1 MQISDRNCRFRPS
14 NREEVMDNQYIRAIP
29 IPACTVNADGLVT
42 GANPLMKNVFVYED
56 IVGSKFF
63 TLTGVRREQLMT
75 ANSHEIIVERNDKM
89 FKLWIN
95 EEAKEDEEIVVFFD
109 EATARESF
117 RKKLEKDR
125 AAIVFINIDNYDEL
139 IASAPEDY
147 RRVIPGQ
154 IDGLVRKWG
163 DRFESPVMSTDDEKY
178 VMYTSQGKLEEMI
191 EENFSVLDEVRK
203 IESQIDFPA
212 SVSIGVGMSA
222 VSLMESSELAEAA
235 LELALG
241 RGGDQAV
248 VKTDDG
254 TRYYGGTLQSLEK
267 NNRGKPRVIAHAMK
281 ALINDA
287 DKVFIMGHRWP
298 DMDSFGSA
306 IGASAICNFLG
317 RDSHIV
323 IDKHNEALDV
333 VYNFVADTE
342 DYSIIKPE
350 RALRMV
356 TEKSLLIIVDTNR
369 PLLVESP
376 ELADA
381 CKTRVVIDHHRLAAD
396 SYQNSAVAYV
406 ESYASSA
413 SELMAELMQH
423 FSQKRFINKLEAEV
437 MLAGIMVDSNNFS
450 GRTGVRTFEAASWL
464 KRGGADTTEVK
475 RFFQVRCED
484 FKAKATAIAGADFL
498 SDGTVFAITEDTTNN
513 TQVINAQVADE
524 LMTVKGTKASFALG
538 RNERGQT
545 VVSARSLGEVNV
557 QFIMEKL
564 GGGGHFTAAAVQTN
578 EPLAEVLATI
588 KKLLRDYFEREEEER
603 RRTVGRTQ
611 EIELI
616 R

>member
-1 MQISDRNCRFRPS
+1 MENIFIK
-14 NREEVMDNQYIRAIP
+14 ELP
-29 IPACTVNADGLVT
+29 IPVCTVDKDGIVT
-42 GANPLMKNVFVYED
+42 GANPLIKNVFVYED
-56 IVGSKFF
+56 IAGYNFF
-63 TLTGVRREQLMT
+63 TLTGFRREQLMN
-75 ANSHEIIVERNDKM
+75 ANEEEMILERNNKM

-95 EEAKEDEEIVVFFD
+95 TDAKDDEDIVVFFD

-117 RKKLEKDR
+117 RSKLASDQ
-125 AAIVFINIDNYDEL
+125 AVIAYINIDNYDEL
-139 IASAPEDY
+139 VASAPEDF
-147 RRVIPGQ
+147 RRVIPAQ

-163 DRFESPVMSTDDEKY
+163 ASFGSPVISTGDERY
-178 VMYTSQGKLEEMI
+178 VMYTSRGKLDQMI
-191 EENFSVLDEVRK
+191 EDNFSVLDDVRSLD
-203 IESQIDFPA
+203 SQIDFPA
-212 SVSIGVGMSA
+212 SISIGVGASDI
-222 VSLMESSELAEAA
+222 SLIESSELAEAA

-254 TRYYGGTLQSLEK
+254 TKYYGGTLQSLEK
-267 NNRGKPRVIAHAMK
+267 NNRSKPRVIAHAIK

-298 DMDSFGSA
+298 DMDAFGSA
-306 IGASAICNFLG
+306 VGASAICTYLDK
-317 RDSHIV
+317 DSYIV

-333 VYNFVADTE
+333 VYNLAADTE
-342 DYSIIKPE
+342 DYHIIKPE

-356 TEKSLLIIVDTNR
+356 TDRSLLIIVDTNR
-369 PLLVESP
+369 PVLIESP
-376 ELADA
+376 ELVNA
-381 CKTRVVIDHHRLAAD
+381 CKTRVIIDHHRLAAD
-396 SYQNSAVAYV
+396 TYQNSAVAYI

-413 SELMAELMQH
+413 SELLAELMQH
-423 FSQKRFINKLEAEV
+423 FSQKRFINKLEAEL

-475 RFFQVRCED
+475 RFFQVRQED
-484 FKAKATAIAGADFL
+484 FVAKANAIASAEFAEDNIAY
-498 SDGTVFAITEDTTNN
+498 AITEGTTNN

-524 LMTVKGTKASFALG
+524 LMTVKGTKASFAFG

-545 VVSARSLGEVNV
+545 VISARSLGDLNV
-557 QFIMEKL
+557 QTLMEKL
-564 GGGGHFTAAAVQTN
+564 GGGGHFTSAAVQTD
-578 EPLAEVLATI
+578 EPLAEVLAKV
-588 KKLLRDYFEREEEER
+588 KKLVKEALEREEEER
-603 RRTVGRTQ
+603 KRAIARTQ

>member
-1 MQISDRNCRFRPS
+1 
-14 NREEVMDNQYIRAIP
+14 MDNQYIRSIP
-29 IPACTVNADGLVT
+29 IPCCILDVDGIVT

-56 IVGSKFF
+56 IIGYNFF
-63 TLTGVRREQLMT
+63 TLTGFRREQLMH
-75 ANSHEIIVERNDKM
+75 ANSEELILERNSKT

-95 EEAKEDEEIVVFFD
+95 EEAREDEDIVVFFD

-117 RKKLEKDR
+117 RSKLEADQ
-125 AAIVFINIDNYDEL
+125 AAIAYINIDNYDEL

-147 RRVIPGQ
+147 RRVIPAQ

-163 DRFESPVMSTDDEKY
+163 DSFGSPVISTGDEKY
-178 VMYTSQGKLEEMI
+178 VMYTNRGRLESMI
-191 EENFSVLDEVRK
+191 EDNFSVLDDVRNLD
-203 IESQIDFPA
+203 SRIDFPA
-212 SVSIGVGMSA
+212 SISIGIGLSD
-222 VSLMESSELAEAA
+222 VSLIESTELAEAA

-254 TRYYGGTLQSLEK
+254 TKYYGGTLQSLEK
-267 NNRGKPRVIAHAMK
+267 NNRSKPRVIAHAIK
-281 ALINDA
+281 ALIGDA
-287 DKVFIMGHRWP
+287 DKVFIMGHKMP
-298 DMDSFGSA
+298 DMDALGSA
-306 IGASAICNFLG
+306 IGASAICKFLG
-317 RDSHIV
+317 KDSYIV

-333 VYNFVADTE
+333 AYDHVADTD
-342 DYSIIKPE
+342 DYNIIKSE
-350 RALRMV
+350 RALRSV
-356 TEKSLLIIVDTNR
+356 TDRSLLIIVDTNR
-369 PLLVESP
+369 PMLVECP
-376 ELADA
+376 ELAEA
-381 CKTRVVIDHHRLAAD
+381 CNTRVIIDHHRLTAD

-406 ESYASSA
+406 ETYASSA

-475 RFFQVRCED
+475 RFFQVREED
-484 FKAKATAIAGADFL
+484 FRAKASAINGAELGEDK
-498 SDGTVFAITEDTTNN
+498 VAYAITEGTTNN
-513 TQVINAQVADE
+513 TQIINAQVADE
-524 LMTVKGTKASFALG
+524 LMTIKGIKASFALG

-545 VVSARSLGEVNV
+545 VISARSLGDINV
-557 QFIMEKL
+557 QVIMEKL
-564 GGGGHFTAAAVQTN
+564 GGGGHFTSAAAQTDD
-578 EPLAEVLATI
+578 PLAEVLARI
-588 KKLLRDYFEREEEER
+588 KKLVKEYFEREEEER
-603 RRTVGRTQ
+603 RKTLSKTQ